1 MGTRRTYAIVALDG
15 GFRNGPAG
23 SSDNRQMGGE
33 ERDEGT
39 LEGLLLHYRVP
50 DYLQGH
56 IEPGHIVTVPL
67 RGRPAY
73 GVVTGLS
80 DEAPVPETLPIREL
94 VDARQVVLP
103 HMMALARWIA
113 GYYHCT
119 LWQALAPMLP
129 PGVAR
134 RAVTTLGLSPDFVRD
149 GETDPLIAALGR
161 RQQQVVLLLQE
172 APKSTLTLARL
183 KRSYS
188 GAPSGLNAALRSL
201 EREGVV
207 TRHTQLPTPH
217 GKPQHERIIRLAVG
231 SEAAGDA
238 VSDAA
243 HRAPLQA
250 AALSWLMKQASRSIS
265 EARGAV
271 ADDGQGA
278 AFRVYDEGAQEY
290 RANGTTGGWVSSG
303 ELTVE
308 QGWLRLRDLYL
319 HTGATSATVSA
330 LEKKG
335 LVELSDRQV
344 ERKPVPAN
352 AASLNDEPPTLTSAQ
367 ATALNEI
374 AAALR
379 ALKVGEADT
388 ADPQQIQDSKLKTQ
402 NYLLHG
408 VTGSGKTEIYL
419 RAIAMALRMRRQ
431 ALVLVPEI
439 SLTPQAVHRFA
450 SRFPGRVALVH
461 SQLPPRQQFDE
472 WRRIREG
479 QADIVI
485 GSRSAVFAP
494 LPRLGLIVVDEEHE
508 WAYKQ
513 DHAPRYHARDVAL
526 KRAELTGSVVIL
538 GSATPDLATY
548 YKAQRGEYRL
558 LSLPTRVGRRRVRGG
573 SELITELPMPPVQI
587 IDMRAELRTGNHSM
601 FSRALQTGLDST
613 LARKEQA
620 ILYLNRRG
628 SSSFILCRECGHVP
642 NCLRCDVPLVY
653 HADIYGMLC
662 HRCNAHSLTPR
673 ECPKCG
679 SGQIKGFG
687 VGTQKVVDEVTALF
701 PRARVL
707 RWDRDTA
714 SRHGG
719 HEGIMDMFT
728 RGDADVLVGT
738 QMIAKGLDIAR
749 VTLVGVISA
758 DTGLYLPDFRAPERS
773 LQLLMQVAGRA
784 GRRTETTHSRVVV
797 QTYNPDHYAIQA
809 AARHDYK
816 GFYAGEIRFRAEHG
830 YPPYG
835 QLARLV
841 YSSQSNERCEQEATA
856 VARYLRGKAES
867 HGLQPK
873 DGGEDSRTTC
883 IDVLGPAPCFV
894 HKVRGQF
901 RWQVLIRADSV
912 APLLEGFNPGP
923 GWVLD
928 VDPLSVL

>member
-1 MGTRRTYAIVALDG
+1 LHSRHKYAIVALDG
-15 GFRNGPAG
+15 AFRGGPGAAAG
-23 SSDNRQMGGE
+23 GG
-33 ERDEGT
+33 DEGSEQAEAGT
-39 LEGLLLHYRVP
+39 SEGLLLHYHVP
-50 DYLQGH
+50 EYLDGH
-56 IEPGHIVTVPL
+56 LEPGHIVTVPL

-80 DEAPVPETLPIREL
+80 DVSPVRDTLPVREL
-94 VDARQVVLP
+94 VDARQAVLP
-103 HMMALARWIA
+103 HMLELARWIA
-113 GYYHCT
+113 SYYHCT

-134 RAVTTLGLSPDFVRD
+134 RAITTLGLSPEIGVE
-149 GETDPLIAALGR
+149 GVPDPLIAALGR
-161 RQQQVVLLLQE
+161 RQQQVVSLLQD
-172 APKSTLTLARL
+172 APRSTLTLARL
-183 KRSYS
+183 KRRYNGTS
-188 GAPSGLNAALRSL
+188 SGLNSTLRSL
-201 EREGVV
+201 EREGLV
-207 TRHTQLPTPH
+207 TRRTELPTPRTR
-217 GKPQHERIIRLAVG
+217 PQQERIIRLATG
-231 SEAAGDA
+231 DDEITDALNEAAR
-238 VSDAA
+238 
-243 HRAPLQA
+243 RAPLQA
-250 AALSWLMKQASRSIS
+250 AALSWLVKGSGNRRSGADGYREGS
-265 EARGAV
+265 HEYHDNGTSAPWVDGEGEAR
-271 ADDGQGA
+271 
-278 AFRVYDEGAQEY
+278 
-290 RANGTTGGWVSSG
+290 
-303 ELTVE
+303 E

-319 HTGATSATVSA
+319 HTGATSATVAA
-330 LEKKG
+330 LERKG
-335 LVELSDRQV
+335 LVELSERPV

-352 AASLNDEPPTLTSAQ
+352 AASMNDEPPVLTSAQ
-367 ATALNEI
+367 AAALNEI
-374 AAALR
+374 SAALR
-379 ALKVGEADT
+379 NLRVEDAET
-388 ADPQQIQDSKLKTQ
+388 ANPSLDSQIQNSKFKIQ
-402 NYLLHG
+402 NFLLHG

-419 RAIAMALRMRRQ
+419 RAIGMALRMKRQ

-450 SRFPGRVALVH
+450 SRFPGRVALIH

-479 QADIVI
+479 HADIVI

-494 LPRLGLIVVDEEHE
+494 LPRLGLVVVDEEHE

-526 KRAELTGSVVIL
+526 KRAELTGSVAIL
-538 GSATPDLATY
+538 GTATPDLATY
-548 YKAQRGEYRL
+548 HHARRGEYRL

-573 SELITELPMPPVQI
+573 SELITELPMPPVQVV
-587 IDMRAELRTGNHSM
+587 DMRAELRTGNYSM
-601 FSRALQTGLDST
+601 FSRALQSALDST
-613 LARKEQA
+613 LGRGEQG

-628 SSSFILCRECGHVP
+628 SNSFILCRTCGHVP
-642 NCLRCDVPLVY
+642 ACTRCEVPLVY
-653 HADIYGMLC
+653 HADIFGMLC

-687 VGTQKVVDEVTALF
+687 VGTQKVVDEVAGLF
-701 PRARVL
+701 PQARVL

-809 AARHDYK
+809 AAQHDYK

-835 QLARLV
+835 QIARLV
-841 YSSQSNERCEQEATA
+841 YSGASNERCEQEATV
-856 VARYLRGKAES
+856 VARYLRRRVEELGER
-867 HGLQPK
+867 GGPD
-873 DGGEDSRTTC
+873 DGGKDRADLTSSPDSGD
-883 IDVLGPAPCFV
+883 IDILGPAPCFV
-894 HKVRGQF
+894 HKVRGRY
-901 RWQVLIRADSV
+901 RWQVLIRAGSV
-912 APLLEGFNPGP
+912 APVLEGFNPGP
-923 GWVLD
+923 GWTLD